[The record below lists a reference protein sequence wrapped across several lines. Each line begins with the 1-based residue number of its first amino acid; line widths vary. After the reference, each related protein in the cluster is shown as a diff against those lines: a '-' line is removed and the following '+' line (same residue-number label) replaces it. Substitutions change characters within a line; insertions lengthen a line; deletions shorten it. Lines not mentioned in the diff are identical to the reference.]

1 MKKSQLRLKQTML
14 FKMGIRFMGLQMLF
28 IGRLRIVNTKPNDL
42 RDALYPGQILK
53 LTETIWNQAGEASA
67 DSYYLRL

>member
-42 RDALYPGQILK
+42 RDAALSWTDFEI
-53 LTETIWNQAGEASA
+53 NRN
-67 DSYYLRL
+67 YLESG